1 MLPLLTVAHRAG
13 DIPTWL
19 AETVLQWTQFQEA
32 GPVGYKAEPP
42 AIPDRF
48 PLYPR
53 LRKAASDMGFSQA
66 DKDFTAGIILFK

>member
-1 MLPLLTVAHRAG
+1 MPPLLNVAHWAG

-32 GPVGYKAEPP
+32 GPVGIEAEPP

-48 PLYPR
+48 PFYLP

-66 DKDFTAGIILFK
+66 D